1 MADSSELKPSRLFAL
16 LSSSGMGHLTPFLR
30 LAALLTA
37 HHVKVTCRQSFILF
51 HLRIF
56 MPIQK
61 MTLFTTTLKSPE
73 NHVTSSL
80 SLLPSLSSPP
90 LSAPVT
96 DMTLTAS
103 VLPIS
108 RAINVPNYIFF
119 TSSAKMLT
127 LFVSFHTHTLVGS
140 KDAIEMPTLEPIP
153 KPWILPPLFQ
163 DMNNFLKTSFI
174 ENAKKMT
181 ESDGILVNISKTIE
195 GKTLAEL
202 NGGKVIEGLPLVIP
216 IGLLPLYG
224 FEKSQPLA
232 WLDDQATGSVVDV
245 SFGSRTGMSRE
256 QLRELGDDK
265 KVDREDDLE
274 LSDVI
279 GHELMDSVKG
289 KGLVV
294 KHWLDQESILRQ
306 SSNRRIFDLL
316 WVEFILAWP
325 QHGDQKINADVV
337 ERTGMGIWVQS
348 WGWGGEAIMKGE
360 QIAENISEMMGN
372 ELLRIQ
378 EMRIR
383 EEARTAIEQG
393 GSLKKRL
400 TELVEMWKN

>member
-1 MADSSELKPSRLFAL
+1 MADSSELKSSRLFAL

-37 HHVKVTCRQSFILF
+37 HHVKVTCRVTAFQSFILF

-127 LFVSFHTHTLVGS
+127 LF
-140 KDAIEMPTLEPIP
+140 
-153 KPWILPPLFQ
+153 
-163 DMNNFLKTSFI
+163 TSFI

-181 ESDGILVNISKTIE
+181 ESDRILVNISKTIE

-245 SFGSRTGMSRE
+245 SFGSRTAMSRE

-265 KVDREDDLE
+265 KVDREDDVE

-279 GHELMDSVKG
+279 GHELMESVKG